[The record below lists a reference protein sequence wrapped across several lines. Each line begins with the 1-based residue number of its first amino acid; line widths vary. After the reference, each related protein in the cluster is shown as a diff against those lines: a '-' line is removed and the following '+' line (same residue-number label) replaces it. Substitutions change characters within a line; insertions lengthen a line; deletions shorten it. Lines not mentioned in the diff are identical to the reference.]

1 MNGELLR
8 AAFTENRALK
18 FVSLLIAIALWMF
31 VVGVDHSEVYMT
43 VPLELTNV
51 PEKVT
56 VVSRA
61 PGEINVRMTGPRTIM
76 ASISPKKLTVTL
88 DLQGMQPG
96 INSYEILPA
105 RFGVPQGVDVTD
117 ISPSVITLEA
127 DRTLTRMVPVKPRIK
142 GTPAEG
148 FEVSEVIVT
157 PREVELTGAE
167 RPLKLAHE
175 VPTEVVDVTG
185 LDGSVAR
192 DVVVALPD
200 PSFKRTDGDT
210 PIHMEVTVR
219 ELTVEREFPTVELA
233 PPAPGWMV
241 RPATVEVR
249 LSGSLQLVSRL
260 TAKDVTARPLVAGN
274 LVKGT
279 VPVIVTVPE
288 GVGVIQVIPSEVL
301 LEPVKP

>member
-8 AAFTENRALK
+8 AAFTENRGLK

-51 PEKVT
+51 PDNVT

-61 PGEINVRMTGPRTIM
+61 PSEINVRMTGPRTIM

-96 INSYEILPA
+96 INSYEILPS

-148 FEVSEVIVT
+148 FEVAEVTVT
-157 PREVELTGAE
+157 PHEVELAGAE

-185 LDGSVAR
+185 LNGSVAR
-192 DVVVALPD
+192 DVVVVLPN
-200 PSFKRTDGDT
+200 PSFKRTDGGK
-210 PIHMEVTVR
+210 PIRLEVTVR
-219 ELTVEREFPTVELA
+219 ELTVEREFPTVELSA
-233 PPAPGWMV
+233 PEPGWTV

-249 LSGSLQLVSRL
+249 LAGNLQLVTRL
-260 TAKDVTARPLVAGN
+260 TAKDVTARPLIMGN
-274 LVKGT
+274 PVKGP
-279 VPVIVTVPE
+279 VPVLVTVPE
-288 GVGVIQVIPSEVL
+288 GVQIIQVIPEEVL
-301 LEPVKP
+301 LEPEKP